1 MRSMMWR
8 SALSLA
14 LLTLLTAGVAA
25 AQTTY
30 PNVKMTGR
38 LQVEFY
44 DFNNSDNAL
53 YAALPPAVRAP
64 ESSFLVRRARIEARG
79 NITENITFV
88 IQPNYTTGQS
98 GVTLK
103 DAYLDVA
110 FTKPEAKS
118 AFALR
123 AGQFKRFFGR
133 YELTSSNNLP
143 SIERGAY
150 RGLVPVSSNDL
161 AVGNGFAAH
170 DIGAGLMFTGLEKR
184 LSVQGA
190 VMNGALSPNTLDLNR
205 GKSLYGRA
213 TFAITPMLAVGG
225 SIASHDFIQPVDT
238 TIGNVLDSTATNTG
252 WGLDAQWSAPGNE
265 GLYAMVDYLGGQ
277 SILDNANHIWG
288 FQVVAAYNIR
298 MKSPTSFLYAI
309 EPAVRYDLTEPNNNL
324 IDDQVTLFTAG
335 VNLYLSSKAQFRL
348 MYESQSFQNSA
359 LTTISGVRTALT
371 LNF

>member
-8 SALSLA
+8 SASSLA

-30 PNVKMTGR
+30 PNVKMAGR

-44 DFNNSDNAL
+44 DFNNGENAI
-53 YAALPPAVRAP
+53 YAALPAAARAP
-64 ESSFLVRRARIEARG
+64 ESSFLIRRARIEAKG
-79 NITENITFV
+79 NLTENITFV

-103 DAYLDVA
+103 DAYLDVS

-161 AVGNGFAAH
+161 AVGNGFEAH
-170 DIGAGLMFTGLEKR
+170 DIGAGLMYTGLTKR
-184 LSVQGA
+184 LAVDGRRHERRALTEQHRPEQRQVVLRPRHLRHHADALDRRFRRQPRLRASGRTRPSRLTARRRTPAGA
-190 VMNGALSPNTLDLNR
+190 STPSGAL
-205 GKSLYGRA
+205 RA
-213 TFAITPMLAVGG
+213 TRGCT
-225 SIASHDFIQPVDT
+225 
-238 TIGNVLDSTATNTG
+238 
-252 WGLDAQWSAPGNE
+252 
-265 GLYAMVDYLGGQ
+265 
-277 SILDNANHIWG
+277 
-288 FQVVAAYNIR
+288 
-298 MKSPTSFLYAI
+298 
-309 EPAVRYDLTEPNNNL
+309 
-324 IDDQVTLFTAG
+324 
-335 VNLYLSSKAQFRL
+335 
-348 MYESQSFQNSA
+348 
-359 LTTISGVRTALT
+359 
-371 LNF
+371 

>member
-8 SALSLA
+8 SASSLA

-30 PNVKMTGR
+30 PNVKMAGR

-44 DFNNSDNAL
+44 DFNNGENAI
-53 YAALPPAVRAP
+53 YAALPAAARAP
-64 ESSFLVRRARIEARG
+64 ESSFLIRRARIEAKG
-79 NITENITFV
+79 NLTENITFV

-103 DAYLDVA
+103 DAYLDVS

-161 AVGNGFAAH
+161 AVGNGFEAH
-170 DIGAGLMFTGLEKR
+170 DIGAGLMYTGLTKR
-184 LSVQGA
+184 LAVMGA
-190 VMNGALSPNTLDLNR
+190 VMNGALSPNNIDLNSA
-205 GKSLYGRA
+205 KSFYGRA
-213 TFAITPMLAVGG
+213 TFAITPMLSIGG
-225 SIASHDFIQPVDT
+225 SVASHDFVQRPDT
-238 TIGNVLDSTATNTG
+238 TVPADSSATNTG

-265 GLYAMVDYLGGQ
+265 GLYVMVDYLSGE
-277 SILDNANHIWG
+277 STINNANSIWG
-288 FQVVAAYNIR
+288 FQGVAAYNIR
-298 MKSPTSFLYAI
+298 MKSPTSYLYAI
-309 EPAVRYDLTEPNNNL
+309 EPAFRYDIAEPNNIIVNDQTTL
-324 IDDQVTLFTAG
+324 ITAG

-348 MYESQSFQNSA
+348 MYESQSFEDSS
-359 LTTISGVRTALT
+359 LKTISGFRTALT
-371 LNF
+371 MNF

>member
-1 MRSMMWR
+1 
-8 SALSLA
+8 
-14 LLTLLTAGVAA
+14 V
-25 AQTTY
+25 
-30 PNVKMTGR
+30 
-38 LQVEFY
+38 
-44 DFNNSDNAL
+44 
-53 YAALPPAVRAP
+53 
-64 ESSFLVRRARIEARG
+64 
-79 NITENITFV
+79 
-88 IQPNYTTGQS
+88 
-98 GVTLK
+98 
-103 DAYLDVA
+103 
-110 FTKPEAKS
+110 
-118 AFALR
+118 LR

-161 AVGNGFAAH
+161 AVGNGFVAH
-170 DIGAGLMFTGLEKR
+170 DIGAGLMYTGLTKR
-184 LSVQGA
+184 LAVMGA
-190 VMNGALSPNTLDLNR
+190 VMNGALSPNNIDLNSA
-205 GKSLYGRA
+205 KSFYGRA
-213 TFAITPMLAVGG
+213 TFAITPMLSLG
-225 SIASHDFIQPVDT
+225 ASYAGHDFLRPTVYDTISPGIVDT
-238 TIGNVLDSTATNTG
+238 IPGDSSTTNTG

-309 EPAVRYDLTEPNNNL
+309 EPAVRYDLAEPNNNL

>member
-53 YAALPPAVRAP
+53 YAALPSAVRAP

-88 IQPNYTTGQS
+88 IQPNYTTGQT

-190 VMNGALSPNTLDLNR
+190 VMNGALSPNNIDLNS

-225 SIASHDFIQPVDT
+225 SIASHDFIQPAD
-238 TIGNVLDSTATNTG
+238 TIGNVLDSAATNTG

-309 EPAVRYDLTEPNNNL
+309 EPAVRYDLAEPNNNL